1 MEEDIYL
8 VYGVTQY
15 IISDNGSKF
24 IGSPITI
31 SAKKYLVKMLLNVSQ
46 HPQEEE
52 WDKYLPQIGFALRS
66 AYYETTETEPRE
78 LPVTEETDFNVFK
91 SRIFNLL
98 QTTTNRMETC

>member
-1 MEEDIYL
+1 MTHI
-8 VYGVTQY
+8 T
-15 IISDNGSKF
+15 SDNGSKF

-31 SAKKYLVKMLLNVSQ
+31 SANKYQVKMLLNASQ

-78 LPVTEETDFNVFK
+78 LPVTEETDLNVFK
-91 SRIFNLL
+91 SRIFNFL
-98 QTTTNRMETC
+98 QTTTNRMKTC

>member
-31 SAKKYLVKMLLNVSQ
+31 LAKKYQVKMLLNVSQ

-52 WDKYLPQIGFALRS
+52 WDKYLLQIGFALRS
-66 AYYETTETEPRE
+66 AYTKPLRPS
-78 LPVTEETDFNVFK
+78 LNQR
-91 SRIFNLL
+91 S
-98 QTTTNRMETC
+98 